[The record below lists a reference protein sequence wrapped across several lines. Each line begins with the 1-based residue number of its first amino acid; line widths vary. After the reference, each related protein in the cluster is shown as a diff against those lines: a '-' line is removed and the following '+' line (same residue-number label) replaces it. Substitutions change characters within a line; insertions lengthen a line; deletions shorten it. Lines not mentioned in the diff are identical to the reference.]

1 MQNNARVGGILSIVA
16 GAFGVLWVLG
26 VIFIIIIS
34 LVVFSDPN
42 YYDTAPSTDFYLFI
56 VLFYG
61 CIGIFFF
68 ILGVLA
74 IVGGVFALRKK
85 VWGLALT
92 GAIAGTITF
101 FPCGIAAII
110 FTSLGR
116 KEFSHKEPPAP
127 TAVNGL

>member
-16 GAFGVLWVLG
+16 GAFGMLW
-26 VIFIIIIS
+26 II
-34 LVVFSDPN
+34 VAVFLIVASFFVYTEP
-42 YYDTAPSTDFYLFI
+42 YYDVAPSTDVLLI
-56 VLFYG
+56 AILFYG
-61 CIGIFFF
+61 FLG
-68 ILGVLA
+68 LLLAAGVLA

-101 FPCGIAAII
+101 FPCGIPAII

-116 KEFSHKEPPAP
+116 KEFNNKEPPAP
-127 TAVNGL
+127 AVVNG